1 MTSSNKS
8 AAYTQLWY
16 LAQADEQGFKYYKG
30 LSDEERQQ
38 LSDFATEALG
48 IERRL
53 MGVPPVINEESVTKD
68 LVEVTQNLGATPP
81 LNQVHNPKHYSFD
94 EQRLWIPWA
103 LDAPTGPYRG
113 IYPKKYPIGALIHFT
128 AGHRNGL
135 TAGNKL
141 MRDTGM
147 SYLLIDQDGNV
158 AQSNPLNQHGY
169 HGGASSWPGIS
180 GNVSDDLVGIEIQ
193 CAGKLTE
200 HQGHYY
206 PWWDEGKRLV
216 SNRIPPE
223 EVTYMPKLDNVQAG
237 YYHLYTEAQM
247 YALRKL
253 ICWLHLNHPNVF
265 QLKYVLG
272 HDEVAPN
279 RKNDPGGSLG
289 MTMPK
294 FRELIQRDVE
304 TIKSLR

>member
-1 MTSSNKS
+1 MTSSNKD

-16 LAQADEQGFKYYKG
+16 LAQTEEAGFKYYKG
-30 LSDEERQQ
+30 LTNKERQQ
-38 LSDFATEALG
+38 LSDFATEVLG

-53 MGVPPVINEESVTKD
+53 IVDEVT
-68 LVEVTQNLGATPP
+68 VTQNSVKDTPNNASV
-81 LNQVHNPKHYSFD
+81 NQIHNPGYYSFN

-103 LDAPTGPYRG
+103 LDAPTGPHRG
-113 IYPKKYPIGALIHFT
+113 TYPKKYPVGALVHFT

-135 TAGNKL
+135 TTGNKL

-147 SYLLIDQDGNV
+147 LYLLIDQDGKV

-169 HGGASSWPGIS
+169 HGGASSWPGLS

-206 PWWDEGKRLV
+206 PWWDQGKHLE
-216 SNRIPPE
+216 SNRIHPS
-223 EVTYMPKLDNVQAG
+223 EVVYMPKADNIQPG

-253 ICWLHLNHPNVF
+253 ICWLHLNHPSVF
-265 QLKYVLG
+265 ELKYVLG

-304 TIKSLR
+304 TIKSLRR